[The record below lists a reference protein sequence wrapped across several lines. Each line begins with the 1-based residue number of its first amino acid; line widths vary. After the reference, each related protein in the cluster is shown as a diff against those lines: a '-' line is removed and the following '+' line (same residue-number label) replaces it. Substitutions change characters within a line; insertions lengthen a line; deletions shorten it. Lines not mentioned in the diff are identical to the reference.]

1 VDIRKKKF
9 KRGVLNLD
17 LSIEQ
22 AQKIVALSESVKE
35 TLETS
40 LNKIHQKAA
49 KFFNLTTNTVM
60 SSKFVKN
67 FQRNDDPNLF
77 GEEMQV
83 LNDLGREDII
93 PKPVDSSSPNASINF
108 DDQYLIASD
117 IEQDQDTDS
126 MSNDLND
133 YVTSKEN
140 DETSFGAETQEIDKN
155 DPMELNTSCSKKI
168 DWNVPE
174 MDGPIGCDYYEK
186 CKGLDN
192 YKNYTEAWSKPA
204 SDHLNKND
212 CPYYNNFLKVIQ
224 VLLRFEKINI

>member
-1 VDIRKKKF
+1 MDIRKKKF
-9 KRGVLNLD
+9 KRGVLHLD
-17 LSIEQ
+17 LSFEQ
-22 AQKIVALSESVKE
+22 AQKIVALSESVRE

-40 LNKIHQKAA
+40 LNKIGQKAA
-49 KFFNLTTNTVM
+49 KFFSLSTKTVM

-67 FQRNDDPNLF
+67 FQRNDPNFF

-83 LNDLGREDII
+83 LNDLEREDII
-93 PKPVDSSSPNASINF
+93 PVGSSSPNATLDF
-108 DDQYLIASD
+108 DNHYLIPSD
-117 IEQDQDTDS
+117 TEQDQDTDS

-140 DETSFGAETQEIDKN
+140 DETSFGAETQEIDKSE
-155 DPMELNTSCSKKI
+155 PMDLNTSCSKNI

-174 MDGPIGCDYYEK
+174 MNGPKGCDYYEK

-192 YKNYTEAWSKPA
+192 YKNYTEARSKHA

-212 CPYYNNFLKVIQ
+212 CPYYNNFLKV
-224 VLLRFEKINI
+224 

>member
-1 VDIRKKKF
+1 
-9 KRGVLNLD
+9 VLNLD

-22 AQKIVALSESVKE
+22 AQKIVALSESVRE

-40 LNKIHQKAA
+40 LNKISQKAA
-49 KFFNLTTNTVM
+49 KFFSLTTNTVM

-117 IEQDQDTDS
+117 IEQDQNTDS
-126 MSNDLND
+126 MSNDLNE
-133 YVTSKEN
+133 YVSSKEN

-155 DPMELNTSCSKKI
+155 DPMELNTSCSNKI

-174 MDGPIGCDYYEK
+174 MDGPIGCDFYEK

-192 YKNYTEAWSKPA
+192 YKNYTEARSKPA

-212 CPYYNNFLKVIQ
+212 CPYYNNFMKVIQ
-224 VLLRFEKINI
+224 ILLRFGKINI